1 MCIRSKTVEE
11 GRGLAV
17 GACGRRG
24 AAARR
29 RAKEVEGTLVVQQL
43 FVKLKLS
50 CSFPEGP

>member
-29 RAKEVEGTLVVQQL
+29 RAKEVEGTVQQL